1 MNSSRLGAG
10 LTATVLILGLVA
22 CSNDTADAPPMAGT
36 PSPAPS
42 MPSAT
47 STPTETPSPRPSV
60 QPTHTS
66 QKLGALTLVQN
77 HTAPPANAELA
88 LEAYEEY
95 ERATHNSQATN
106 VEDPRLTKVAAAQ
119 PVQLVRDSV
128 RDQKAKG
135 VKTGG
140 TITITAKL
148 VRASGSLAVFT
159 GCYNQSKSLLV
170 RANGTSYTGPLTKQ
184 YPQLNLNVVVT
195 NVSGVWTVTEYLL
208 KAGSC

>member
-22 CSNDTADAPPMAGT
+22 CGNDSAGAPPAAGT
-36 PSPAPS
+36 PSAAPS
-42 MPSAT
+42 T
-47 STPTETPSPRPSV
+47 STPRTVATPTV
-60 QPTHTS
+60 APTRST
-66 QKLGALTLVQN
+66 QKYGALTLVQN
-77 HTAPPANAELA
+77 HAAPPANAALA

-106 VEDPRLTKVAAAQ
+106 VEDPRLTKVATGQ

-148 VRASGSLAVFT
+148 VRASGSLAVFS

-195 NVSGVWTVTEYLL
+195 NASGIWTVTEYLL

>member
-1 MNSSRLGAG
+1 MLKPILIASALVLSLAACGG
-10 LTATVLILGLVA
+10 DDTKAT
-22 CSNDTADAPPMAGT
+22 DAAPT
-36 PSPAPS
+36 P

-47 STPTETPSPRPSV
+47 STPTKTPSQKPSV

-106 VEDPRLTKVAAAQ
+106 AEDPGLTKVAAGQ

-159 GCYNQSKSLLV
+159 GCYDQSKSLLV